1 MGKSQK
7 VICACLS
14 NTALMEFP
22 LTFGLQKT
30 GLPLIVT
37 SGKLKN
43 LCFLID
49 TGSTHNTLFGF
60 VYEHFKEEFKLLGD
74 TNRVMGI
81 EGHYKETPVIEAT
94 FNFEGVDYT
103 STFSVFDA
111 TDAIAQVQKET
122 GVQIHGV
129 LGIQFLVENK
139 WIVDFDKLEISTSN
153 KKE

>member
-1 MGKSQK
+1 MK
-7 VICACLS
+7 
-14 NTALMEFP
+14 FP

-94 FNFEGVDYT
+94 FNLEGVDYT
-103 STFSVFDA
+103 STFSVFD
-111 TDAIAQVQKET
+111 TIDAIAQVQKET

-139 WIVDFDKLEISTSN
+139 WIVDFDRLTVYTSYQ
-153 KKE
+153 E

>member
-1 MGKSQK
+1 
-7 VICACLS
+7 
-14 NTALMEFP
+14 MEFP

-49 TGSTHNTLFGF
+49 TGATHNVLFTY
-60 VYEHFKEEFKLLGD
+60 VYEHFKSEFKLLSEKQ
-74 TNRVMGI
+74 NIMGI
-81 EGHYKETPVIEAT
+81 EGHCKETPIIEAT
-94 FNFEGVDYT
+94 FDFEGSEYK

-111 TDAIAQVQKET
+111 TEAIAQVQEET

-129 LGIQFLVENK
+129 LGVEFLIENK
-139 WIVDFDKLEISTSN
+139 WIIDFDKLIIKS
-153 KKE
+153 